1 MYFKEGLKCEE
12 AIDFLRER
20 LSSISAG
27 VTKLSTD
34 VCAISEFVTRLWG
47 AGGGGCQGQTSVFLF
62 CCAILLFCHP
72 VLTFYRSVLP
82 FCY

>member
-1 MYFKEGLKCEE
+1 MYFKQGLKREE
-12 AIDFLRER
+12 AIDFPRER

-47 AGGGGCQGQTSVFLF
+47 GGCQGQTSVFLL

-72 VLTFYRSVLP
+72 VLTCYRSVLP